1 MPAAP
6 VLRGLQSMAFA
17 FAGAC
22 VLVAVIAVG
31 GVYPGVGL
39 RFDPAA
45 LLPLVVAAADL
56 LLVTLLERQAPPAN
70 AAEPEGAAHLL
81 RTTALAR
88 MAFAEAPTLVG
99 FVLVFV
105 LSDTVLPVV
114 LGLLGSLLL
123 FAVWWPGERLVAAV
137 RRRVEPIGGGP
148 ALNEALR

>member
-6 VLRGLQSMAFA
+6 VLRGLQTTAFA
-17 FAGAC
+17 FAAAC
-22 VLVAVIAVG
+22 VLVTVIAVG
-31 GVYPGVGL
+31 GIYPGVGL
-39 RFDPAA
+39 GFDAAA
-45 LLPLVVAAADL
+45 LVPLVVAAADL
-56 LLVTLLERQAPPAN
+56 LLVTLLERQAPPPSAVD
-70 AAEPEGAAHLL
+70 PVGAAHLL
-81 RTTALAR
+81 RTTALVR

-114 LGLLGSLLL
+114 LGLLGSLVL

-137 RRRVEPIGGGP
+137 RRRIEPIGGGP